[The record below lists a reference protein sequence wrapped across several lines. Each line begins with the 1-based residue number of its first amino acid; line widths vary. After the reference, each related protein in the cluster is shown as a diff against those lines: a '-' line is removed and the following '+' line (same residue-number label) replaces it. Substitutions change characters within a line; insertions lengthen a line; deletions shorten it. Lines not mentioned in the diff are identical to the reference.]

1 MSIGTFLFERTMAL
15 EVEFAYWLVGR
26 DAMTVV
32 LEEVGGEGEFV
43 GLWWREVQDLGRE
56 GFGV

>member
-1 MSIGTFLFERTMAL
+1 MAL

-32 LEEVGGEGEFV
+32 LEEVGCEGEFV